1 MTKLVAI
8 NELLSL
14 LKGEIKAFSG
24 NIQL

>member
-14 LKGEIKAFSG
+14 LKGEINAISG